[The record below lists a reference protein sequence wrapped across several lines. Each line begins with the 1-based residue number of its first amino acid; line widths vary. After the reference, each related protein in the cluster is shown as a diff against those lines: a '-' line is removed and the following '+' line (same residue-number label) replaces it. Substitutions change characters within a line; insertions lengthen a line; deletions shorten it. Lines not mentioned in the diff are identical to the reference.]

1 MARNRIIY
9 ASQSVWVNGSILYR
23 VQSLGSTTSFTS
35 EDIFEIG
42 HLDIVDVVD
51 DVPAVAVT
59 LNTNDFGCVKTLAT
73 LAQVAPA
80 KIGMTVS
87 GTVDNANLKSG
98 GTYLHGVSMADFAV
112 TCGNLTGVTLWAP
125 VQSECDLGTLADNI
139 DQTLFLDEVYVNSL
153 EFSYTAGAN
162 ATENYG
168 AETDNKMW
176 LLNDGRFVNYFDVTI
191 SGSQASAGY
200 IELMSEATMA
210 SGTEIPD
217 LSTGNIAFLR
227 KDTDGAA
234 AVTLYDESANTSTNV
249 EVTVGTAAAET
260 TFVYDA
266 TTDVNEHR
274 LYFPSVSPAVVALD
288 RVQFVIGANKY
299 STPMNN
305 YFDLLTESERPNEIG
320 ALRQGQME
328 IYIVDPDS
336 GSSFDNAWR
345 LTGVTISA
353 DLTREPLTELGHL
366 GPYDRPLTLPIPITV
381 TVDTTAGDLRNW
393 AKLAGQLTAYDD
405 DPSTL
410 DDIDLTD
417 LMNKENLILVAKVFK
432 QTDEEA
438 GGTGSNRKA
447 LTIYDSGTTDW
458 YMDDGVPGDY
468 SSTTDTERALKTVV
482 VKNLKITDEGM
493 TLDVGANATQTF
505 GFRANNDL
513 FVVKGDV
520 SYSLV
525 SAIARNVSS

>member
-1 MARNRIIY
+1 M
-9 ASQSVWVNGSILYR
+9 
-23 VQSLGSTTSFTS
+23 
-35 EDIFEIG
+35 
-42 HLDIVDVVD
+42 
-51 DVPAVAVT
+51 DVPAVAIT
-59 LNTNDFGCVKTLAT
+59 LNTNDFGDLKTVAV

-87 GTVDNANLKSG
+87 GTVDNANLVSG
-98 GTYLHGVSMADFAV
+98 ATYLHGVSMADFAV
-112 TCGNLTGVTLWAP
+112 TCGNLTGVTMWAP

-153 EFSYTAGAN
+153 EFSYTTGAN

-176 LLNDGRFVNYFDVTI
+176 LLNGGKFVNYFDVTVT
-191 SGSQASAGY
+191 SGQESNGY
-200 IELMSEATMA
+200 IDLMSDAAMA
-210 SGTEIPD
+210 VGTVVPD

-227 KDTDGAA
+227 KDTDGASA
-234 AVTLYDESANTSTNV
+234 ITFFDESANTSTNV
-249 EVTVGTAAAET
+249 EVVTGTVLTAA

-266 TTDVNEHR
+266 TTDVNDHR
-274 LYFPSVSPAVVALD
+274 LFFPTDSSIVASD
-288 RVQFVIGANKY
+288 KVQFVIGANKY
-299 STPMNN
+299 STPVNN
-305 YFDLLTESERPNEIG
+305 YFDLLTASERPNEIG
-320 ALRQGQME
+320 ALRQGQVE
-328 IYIVDPDS
+328 IYIVDPDV
-336 GSSFDNAWR
+336 GSAFENAWR

-381 TVDTTAGDLRNW
+381 TVDSTAGDLKNW
-393 AKLAGQLTAYDD
+393 ARVAGQLTAYDGG
-405 DPSTL
+405 TL
-410 DDIDLTD
+410 KDIDLTD
-417 LMNKENLILVAKVFK
+417 LMNKENLILVAKVYK

-447 LTIYDSGTTDW
+447 LTIYDSGATDW

-482 VKNLKITDEGM
+482 VKNLKVTDEGM
-493 TLDVGANATQTF
+493 TLDIGANATQTF

-520 SYSLV
+520 SYSLI
-525 SAIARNVSS
+525 SAIARNAS